1 MCTVSWTRDH
11 DSFELLCNR
20 DEQRSRQLALEPR
33 VEKQR
38 GVRYLAP
45 IDGDRGGTWLCA
57 NEFGIVI
64 CLLNGACL
72 SGSEEAATMADGSI
86 SRGLIPLEL
95 ADVVSATDALRRL
108 SAFDLS
114 RYAPFTLVVADPDLP
129 VAVAE
134 WTGVELALLPYGDPF
149 LPLISSSVEASEVRA
164 RRRAEF
170 ASQVRQGCDAASL
183 RRFHQSHEYGLSA
196 YSTCMHRADAETVSH
211 SVIEVTNEAIE
222 FRYSPGSPCRAVPA
236 VVRTLERVA

>member
-1 MCTVSWTRDH
+1 MCTVSWTRNP

-20 DEQRSRQLALEPR
+20 DEQRTRQLALEPR

-38 GVRYLAP
+38 GVRNLAP

-72 SGSEEAATMADGSI
+72 SGSGEAVAMTDGTI

-95 ADVVSATDALRRL
+95 ADVGSSTIALQRL
-108 SAFDLS
+108 NALDLS

-134 WTGVELALLPYGDPF
+134 WTGAELALMPYGDPF
-149 LPLISSSVEASEVRA
+149 LPLISSSVEAAEVRA

-170 ASQVRQGCDAASL
+170 ASQVREGRDSAAL
-183 RRFHQSHEYGLSA
+183 RRFHESHQYGLSA
-196 YSTCMHRADAETVSH
+196 YSPCMHRPDAETVSH
-211 SVIEVTNEAIE
+211 SVVEVTDQLIE

-236 VVRTLERVA
+236 AVRTLERVI